1 MSKLANLKKY
11 LFDYGIE
18 FTMKKTASK
27 FHLYEMTQNDFYAK
41 WRKDHL
47 LPKSWKEAV
56 EHAMQD
62 FASKVKII
70 DGTEQVSLKEMLQS
84 LPKDVRWI
92 LFTRPG
98 VKLHFSFY
106 YETYMFLKMR
116 SFVDVIYY
124 DEDQYAKKG
133 KKYQN
138 PKFKPGFSMEYLYG
152 YDYIGSTFLVK
163 KARVEELAEEFDD
176 TLEVLSAY
184 DWLDFKLTLLE
195 KISAMENEKYMNT
208 SVKPCDASYYVQRM
222 EAVLVSE
229 PEVLPEGR
237 SDWRKSEEEIE
248 KVMEIITAHRKKRGL
263 LGKLEKMDVPGYFH
277 WIPELKEKPLVSVI
291 IPNKDHTDDLIQCV
305 ESLYQI
311 DQYHHLE
318 VIIVENNSEEEK
330 TFRDYS
336 ALLGS
341 EYDPDQECVGK
352 LCEGVTVKIVTWKQ
366 GFNYSAIN
374 NFGAKFATGEMLLLL
389 NNDTEIISPNTIT
402 ELVSSCQMN
411 RVGAAGALLYYAD
424 DTIQHAGIVYKIG
437 GFAANE
443 LTCKEYTDPQYY
455 PYTRVVREMSACTAA
470 CLMVRKEV
478 FEKIGG
484 FDEELVVALND
495 VDLCMRVRARG
506 YHILFNPFATL
517 HHYESKSRGL
527 EETDEKRERF
537 EREIKHFQERWQFDL
552 DEGDPYYNIAFTLHY
567 ADYSIEMEEDNHGR
581 YTI

>member
-1 MSKLANLKKY
+1 MSKIANLKKY

-41 WRKDHL
+41 WRREHL
-47 LPKSWKEAV
+47 LPDSWANSLEEVNHEYAP
-56 EHAMQD
+56 
-62 FASKVKII
+62 KVHIV
-70 DGTEQVSLKEMLQS
+70 DGTEKVCLREMLQS
-84 LPKDVRWI
+84 LPKEVKWV
-92 LFTRPG
+92 LFTKPG
-98 VKLHFSFY
+98 VKLHHSFY
-106 YETYMFLKMR
+106 YETVKFLKK
-116 SFVDVIYY
+116 FCLAKVIYF
-124 DEDQYAKKG
+124 DEDQYTKRG

-163 KARVEELAEEFDD
+163 KSLVEELIDEWDA
-176 TLEVLSAY
+176 TLEELSAY
-184 DWLDFKLTLLE
+184 DWLEFKLTLLE
-195 KISAMENEKYMNT
+195 KISRKEDIDYLVNPP
-208 SVKPCDASYYVQRM
+208 KPDDASLYICRM
-222 EAVLVSE
+222 EKVLVSE
-229 PEVLPEGR
+229 PVVLPEGR
-237 SDWRKSEEEIE
+237 TDWRESEADIE
-248 KVMEIITAHRKKRGL
+248 KVMEILTAHRKKRGL

-305 ESLYQI
+305 ESLYQV

-341 EYDPDQECVGK
+341 EYNPDQECIGT
-352 LCEGVTVKIVTWKQ
+352 LCEGVTVKVVTWKQ

-402 ELVSSCQMN
+402 ELVSSCQIN

-443 LTCKEYTDPQYY
+443 LTCKEYADPQYY

-495 VDLCMRVRARG
+495 VDLCMRVRASG
-506 YHILFNPFATL
+506 YRILFNPFATL

-537 EREIKHFQERWQFDL
+537 EREIKHFQERWQFSL
-552 DEGDPYYNIAFTLHY
+552 DEGDPYYNVAFTLHY
-567 ADYSIEMEEDNHGR
+567 ADYSLEMEEDNHGR

>member
-27 FHLYEMTQNDFYAK
+27 FHLYEMTQNDFYPK
-41 WRKDHL
+41 WRRDHL
-47 LPKSWKEAV
+47 MPDSWANSLEEVNREYTPKV
-56 EHAMQD
+56 HI
-62 FASKVKII
+62 V
-70 DGTEQVSLKEMLQS
+70 DGTEKVCLREMLQS
-84 LPKDVRWI
+84 LPKEVKWV
-92 LFTRPG
+92 LFTKPG
-98 VKLHFSFY
+98 VKLHHSFY
-106 YETYMFLKMR
+106 YETVKFLKK
-116 SFVDVIYY
+116 FCLAKVIYF
-124 DEDQYAKKG
+124 DEDQYTKRG

-163 KARVEELAEEFDD
+163 KPLVEELIDEWDA
-176 TLEVLSAY
+176 TLEELSAY
-184 DWLDFKLTLLE
+184 DWLEFKLTLLE
-195 KISAMENEKYMNT
+195 KISRKEDIDYLVNPP
-208 SVKPCDASYYVQRM
+208 KPDDASLYICRM
-222 EAVLVSE
+222 EKVLVSE
-229 PEVLPEGR
+229 PVVLPEGR
-237 SDWRKSEEEIE
+237 TDWRESEADIE
-248 KVMEIITAHRKKRGL
+248 KVMEILTAHRKKRGL
-263 LGKLEKMDVPGYFH
+263 EGKLEKMDVPGYFH

-305 ESLYQI
+305 KSLYQI
-311 DQYHHLE
+311 DQYRHLE

-341 EYDPDQECVGK
+341 EYDPDQECVGE
-352 LCEGVTVKIVTWKQ
+352 LCEGVTVKVVTWKQ

-374 NFGAKFATGEMLLLL
+374 NYGAEFATGEMILLL
-389 NNDTEIISPNTIT
+389 NNDTEIISPHTIM
-402 ELVSSCQMN
+402 ELVSSCQLE

-478 FEKIGG
+478 FENIGG

-495 VDLCMRVRARG
+495 VDLCMRVRASG
-506 YHILFNPFATL
+506 YRILFNPFATL

-537 EREIKHFQERWQFDL
+537 EREIKHFQERWQFSL
-552 DEGDPYYNIAFTLHY
+552 DEGDPYYNVAFTLHY
-567 ADYSIEMEEDNHGR
+567 ADYSLEMEEDNHGR
-581 YTI
+581 YII